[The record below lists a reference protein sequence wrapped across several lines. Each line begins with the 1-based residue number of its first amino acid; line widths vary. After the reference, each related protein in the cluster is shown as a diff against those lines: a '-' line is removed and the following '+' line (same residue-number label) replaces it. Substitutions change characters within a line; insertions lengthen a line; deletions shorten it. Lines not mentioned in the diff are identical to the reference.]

1 MVEVVVAIPSF
12 RRPKWLERLL
22 LALTKLETKAN
33 VSILVADNDC
43 EKHEAFDLCARL
55 RASGYRWRL
64 DSIIVPERGIAQAR
78 NALVEHVLAHSRS
91 QFIAMLDDDEW
102 PEPYWLDAFLKV
114 QTETNADALH
124 GAVLRV
130 FEQAP
135 GRWASRCEGIADLR
149 GVTGPAD
156 MIEGTGNVLMRR
168 ACFEDLGP
176 PCFDPGFALTG
187 GEDRDFFTRLRA
199 QGKRFAWA
207 DEAVVH
213 AFVPATRARFG
224 WALARAYRVGNSDMR
239 VFLKHGPR
247 AAARARELAKI
258 AAALLL
264 FPPMLAI
271 LGAIPNRRAM
281 PLTKLCRAAG
291 KIAALFGSHYNEYAT
306 THGE

>member
-1 MVEVVVAIPSF
+1 MVDVIVAIPSF

-22 LALTKLETKAN
+22 LALEKLETDAH
-33 VSILVADNDC
+33 VSVLVADNDS

-55 RASGYRWRL
+55 RMNGYRWPL
-64 DSIIVPERGIAQAR
+64 KSIIVSERGIAQAR
-78 NALVEHVLAHSRS
+78 NALVDYLLTHSDAP
-91 QFIAMLDDDEW
+91 FVAMLDDDEW
-102 PEPYWLDAFLKV
+102 PQPQWLDAFLKT
-114 QTETNADALH
+114 QRETQADALH

-130 FEQAP
+130 FEQTP
-135 GRWASRCEGIADLR
+135 GRWASNCEGIADLR
-149 GVTGPAD
+149 GRTGLID
-156 MIEGTGNVLMRR
+156 MIEGTGNVFMRR
-168 ACFEDLGP
+168 ECFTDIAP

-199 QGKRFAWA
+199 RGKRFAWA
-207 DEAVVH
+207 DDAAVH
-213 AFVPATRARFG
+213 AFVPASRARFG

-247 AAARARELAKI
+247 AVERVRELAKI
-258 AAALLL
+258 AGALLL

-281 PLTKLCRAAG
+281 PLAKLCRAAG

>member
-1 MVEVVVAIPSF
+1 MVDVIVAIPSF

-22 LALTKLETKAN
+22 LALAKLETSAN

-43 EKHEAFDLCARL
+43 EKHEAFDLCTRL
-55 RASGYRWRL
+55 NAGGYRWPL
-64 DSIIVPERGIAQAR
+64 TSIIVAERGIAQAR
-78 NALVEHVLAHSRS
+78 NALVEHVLAKTSA
-91 QFIAMLDDDEW
+91 QFVAMLDDDEW
-102 PEPYWLDAFLKV
+102 PEAHWLDAFLRV
-114 QTETNADALH
+114 QKETNADALH

-130 FEQAP
+130 FEHAP
-135 GRWASRCEGIADLR
+135 GAWASNCEGIADLR
-149 GVTGPAD
+149 GETGLTD

-168 ACFEDLGP
+168 ACFEDLAS

-187 GEDRDFFTRLRA
+187 GEDRDFFTRLAA

-207 DEAVVH
+207 DDAAVR
-213 AFVPATRARFG
+213 AFVPPSRARFG

-247 AAARARELAKI
+247 AIARVRELAKI
-258 AAALLL
+258 AGALLL